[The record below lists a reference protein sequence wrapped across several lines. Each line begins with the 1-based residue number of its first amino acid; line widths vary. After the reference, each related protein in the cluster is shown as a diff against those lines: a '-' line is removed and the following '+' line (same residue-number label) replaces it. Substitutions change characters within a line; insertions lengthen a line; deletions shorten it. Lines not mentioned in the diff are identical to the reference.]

1 MPLAHSCSSSWT
13 LSCLRHYVG
22 VVQVRTRLVV
32 WLGRYRGARDRLLS
46 FVLSFVIVCHVK
58 NSYNVHR
65 YALGLRSDTIGSDVS
80 VMRQGLEWLRIVVG
94 SCSQAITY

>member
-1 MPLAHSCSSSWT
+1 M
-13 LSCLRHYVG
+13 
-22 VVQVRTRLVV
+22 QVRTRLVKF
-32 WLGRYRGARDRLLS
+32 WLCMYEGGGRGSVLLL
-46 FVLSFVIVCHVK
+46 FVLWFVIVCHVK
-58 NSYNVHR
+58 YSYNVHR